1 MYLNTKSELL
11 CLEDNAADHTKSYK
25 VCFVGLFSH
34 SISTLVE
41 HPAQEYVKHFVTI
54 KENNVVNYLQQL
66 AYLCAMRQ
74 LVLLYIMTCLVQE
87 GVSQSCFYKE
97 EYTVIQF
104 MDITILK
111 VKSFIEGFMKRHL
124 TVYSKLW
131 TLVPNP
137 TLLNLYRVYIDNG
150 YTWNYKIAIALS
162 LILVSCLVRHFS
174 FSK

>member
-1 MYLNTKSELL
+1 ML
-11 CLEDNAADHTKSYK
+11 CW
-25 VCFVGLFSH
+25 FVFTQYIYFGRTP
-34 SISTLVE
+34 STGICQTFCYNKGEQCGKL
-41 HPAQEYVKHFVTI
+41 P
-54 KENNVVNYLQQL
+54 
-66 AYLCAMRQ
+66 
-74 LVLLYIMTCLVQE
+74 VLLYIMTCLVQE
-87 GVSQSCFYKE
+87 GVSQSCFYEE

-111 VKSFIEGFMKRHL
+111 VKSFIKGFMKRHL
-124 TVYSKLW
+124 TVYSKVW

-137 TLLNLYRVYIDNG
+137 ILLNLYRVYIDNG